1 MISKS
6 AVAKVLAG
14 TTLIG
19 GVAFGTL
26 AFTGQAD
33 LDAIKGAYDRAVNN
47 INILQANET
56 KLKNAIAEKL
66 GLITGYKSKA
76 ESLQTRVDELTKQL
90 EEAKNNKTEDTGK
103 IKELQAKIDE
113 LQAQIDDGITDE
125 QYNSLL
131 AEIERLNGELT
142 KANTQIAALKNEVLA
157 KDAQIKD
164 AKAVTDEELDGNID
178 TSDLYFTW
186 EGGTPELVEYLNKQQ
201 IRDDRNESPVTISS
215 EYNNWSVGNVRAYKK
230 LYDSINGDG
239 AFIAKYNEALATY
252 KQGHPKET
260 DQDSIF
266 YAAIS
271 NTGSIQITVGKITYN
286 IGCNPN
292 KPLSTDKTIER
303 SQWNGYWYNKTADKP
318 LF

>member
-1 MISKS
+1 MISK
-6 AVAKVLAG
+6 ATVAKVLAG

-76 ESLQTRVDELTKQL
+76 ESLQERVDQLTQQL
-90 EEAKNNKTEDTGK
+90 EEAKNNKTEDTSK

-131 AEIERLNGELT
+131 AEIERLQTQLT
-142 KANTQIAALKNEVLA
+142 LANEKVAELKNEILA
-157 KDAQIKD
+157 KDAEIKD
-164 AKAVTDEELDGNID
+164 AKAVTDEELNGNID

-186 EGGTPELVEYLNKQQ
+186 EGGTPDLVDYLNKLQV
-201 IRDDRNESPVTISS
+201 RDDRNESPVTISS
-215 EYNNWSVGNVRAYKK
+215 DYNNWAIGNVRAYKK
-230 LYDSINGDG
+230 LYDLKNGDG
-239 AFIAKYNEALATY
+239 AFIKKYNEALATY
-252 KQGHPKET
+252 KQGHPNEA
-260 DQDSIF
+260 DQNNIF
-266 YAAIS
+266 YGAIS
-271 NTGSIQITVGKITYN
+271 NLGALEVKVEKTTYY
-286 IGCNPN
+286 ISCDPT
-292 KPLSTDKTIER
+292 KPLSTDTTIER
-303 SQWNGYWYNKTADKP
+303 SQWDGYWYNGTADKP

>member
-1 MISKS
+1 MISK
-6 AVAKVLAG
+6 ATVAKVLAG

-33 LDAIKGAYDRAVNN
+33 LDAIKAAYDRAVNN
-47 INILQANET
+47 INILQSNET

-90 EEAKNNKTEDTGK
+90 EQAKENTTTDTGK
-103 IKELQAKIDE
+103 IKELQAKIAE
-113 LQAQIDDGITDE
+113 LQSQIDDGITDE

-131 AEIERLNGELT
+131 SEIERLQGELT
-142 KANTQIAALKNEVLA
+142 KANEKVAALKNEILA
-157 KDAQIKD
+157 KDAEIKD
-164 AKAVTDEELDGNID
+164 AKAVTNEELDGNVD

-186 EGGTPELVEYLNKQQ
+186 EGGTPELVEYLNNQQ

-215 EYNNWSVGNVRAYKK
+215 DYNNWAIGNVRAYKK
-230 LYDSINGDG
+230 LYDSIHGDG
-239 AFIAKYNEALATY
+239 AFLAKYKEAVANRKTSY
-252 KQGHPKET
+252 PDEV
-260 DQDSIF
+260 DQDEIF
-266 YAAIS
+266 YQCVS
-271 NTGSIQITVGKITYN
+271 NLGALEIKVDKITYYIN
-286 IGCNPN
+286 CNPK
-292 KPLSTDKTIER
+292 KPLSTNTTIER
-303 SQWNGYWYNKTADKP
+303 SQWNGYWYNTTADKP

>member
-1 MISKS
+1 MISK
-6 AVAKVLAG
+6 ATVAKVLAG

-76 ESLQTRVDELTKQL
+76 ESLQVRVNELQAQL

-113 LQAQIDDGITDE
+113 LQAQIADSMTNE

-142 KANTQIAALKNEVLA
+142 KANQQVATLKNEILA
-157 KDAQIKD
+157 KDAEIKD
-164 AKAVTDEELDGNID
+164 AKAVTDEELNGNID

-186 EGGTPELVEYLNKQQ
+186 EGGTPELVEYLNNQQ

-215 EYNNWSVGNVRAYKK
+215 EYNNWCIANVRAYKK

-239 AFIAKYNEALATY
+239 AYLAAY
-252 KQGHPKET
+252 KQAVADRKKSHPDET
-260 DQDSIF
+260 DQNEIF
-266 YAAIS
+266 YQCIS
-271 NTGSIQITVGKITYN
+271 NISNLQIKVGKTTYN
-286 IGCNPN
+286 LGCNPDY
-292 KPLSTDKTIER
+292 KLSSDTKIER
-303 SQWNGYWYNKTADKP
+303 SQWNGYWYNETADKP

>member
-1 MISKS
+1 MISK
-6 AVAKVLAG
+6 ATVAKVLAG

-76 ESLQTRVDELTKQL
+76 ESLQERVDQLTQQL
-90 EEAKNNKTEDTGK
+90 EEAKNNKTEDTSK

-142 KANTQIAALKNEVLA
+142 KANQQVATLKNEILA

-164 AKAVTDEELDGNID
+164 AKAVTDEELNGNID

-186 EGGTPELVEYLNKQQ
+186 EGGPAELTEYLNNQK

-215 EYNNWSVGNVRAYKK
+215 DYNNWAIGNVRAYKK

-239 AFIAKYNEALATY
+239 AFLAKYKEQVAAY
-252 KQGHPKET
+252 KKEEPNQT
-260 DQDSIF
+260 DQNEIF
-266 YAAIS
+266 YQSLSRAAHL
-271 NTGSIQITVGKITYN
+271 QITVNKTTYN
-286 IGCNPN
+286 ISCDTT
-292 KPLSTDKTIER
+292 KPLSTDTTIER
-303 SQWNGYWYNKTADKP
+303 SQWDGYWYNGTADKP

>member
-1 MISKS
+1 MISK
-6 AVAKVLAG
+6 ATVVKVLGG

-76 ESLQTRVDELTKQL
+76 ESLQERVDQLTQQL

-113 LQAQIDDGITDE
+113 LQAQIDDSITDE

-142 KANTQIAALKNEVLA
+142 KANQQVATLKNEILA
-157 KDAQIKD
+157 KDAEIKD
-164 AKAVTDEELDGNID
+164 AKAVTDEELNGNID

-186 EGGTPELVEYLNKQQ
+186 EGGTPELTEYLNNQK

-215 EYNNWSVGNVRAYKK
+215 DYNNWCIANVRAYKK

-239 AFIAKYNEALATY
+239 AFLAKYKEAVANY
-252 KQGHPKET
+252 VKANPKDT
-260 DQDSIF
+260 DQNEIF
-266 YAAIS
+266 YQSIS
-271 NTGSIQITVGKITYN
+271 NLGAIPVTVGKTTYY
-286 IGCNPN
+286 ISCDPT
-292 KPLSTDKTIER
+292 KPLSTNTTIER
-303 SQWNGYWYNKTADKP
+303 ENWSSYWFNTTADKP

>member
-1 MISKS
+1 MISK
-6 AVAKVLAG
+6 ATVAKVLAG

-76 ESLQTRVDELTKQL
+76 ESLQERVDQLTQQL
-90 EEAKNNKTEDTGK
+90 EEAKNNKTEDTSK

-131 AEIERLNGELT
+131 AEIERLQTQLT
-142 KANTQIAALKNEVLA
+142 LANEKVAELKNEILA
-157 KDAQIKD
+157 KDAEIKD
-164 AKAVTDEELDGNID
+164 AKAVTDEELNGNID

-186 EGGTPELVEYLNKQQ
+186 EGGPAELTEYLNNQQ

-215 EYNNWSVGNVRAYKK
+215 DYNNWCIANVRAYKK

-239 AFIAKYNEALATY
+239 AFLAKYKEAVANY
-252 KQGHPKET
+252 VKANPKDT
-260 DQDSIF
+260 DQNEIF
-266 YAAIS
+266 YQSIS
-271 NTGSIQITVGKITYN
+271 NLGAIPVTVGKTTYYIN
-286 IGCNPN
+286 CDPN
-292 KPLSTDKTIER
+292 KQLSTNTTIER
-303 SQWNGYWYNKTADKP
+303 SQWDGYWYNGTADKP

>member
-1 MISKS
+1 MVSKS
-6 AVAKVLAG
+6 ALAKILGGSV
-14 TTLIG
+14 LIG

-26 AFTGQAD
+26 TFTGQTD
-33 LDAIKGAYDRAVNN
+33 LDAIKGAYDRAINN
-47 INILQANET
+47 INILQSNET

-131 AEIERLNGELT
+131 AEIERLQGELT
-142 KANTQIAALKNEVLA
+142 KANEKVAALKNEILA
-157 KDAQIKD
+157 KDAEIKD
-164 AKAVTDEELDGNID
+164 AKAVTDEELNGNID
-178 TSDLYFTW
+178 VSDLYFTW
-186 EGGTPELVEYLNKQQ
+186 EGGPAELTEYLNNQQ

-215 EYNNWSVGNVRAYKK
+215 YYNNWVVGNVRAYKK

-239 AFIAKYNEALATY
+239 AFIAKYKEQLTAY
-252 KQGHPKET
+252 KKDQPKET
-260 DQDSIF
+260 DQNTIF
-266 YAAIS
+266 YGALSRAAHL
-271 NTGSIQITVGKITYN
+271 QITVNKTTYN
-286 IGCNPN
+286 LGCDPT
-292 KPLSTDKTIER
+292 KKLSSDTTIER
-303 SQWNGYWYNKTADKP
+303 AQWNGYWYNGTADKP

>member
-1 MISKS
+1 MISK
-6 AVAKVLAG
+6 ATVAKVLAG

-26 AFTGQAD
+26 TFTGQLD

-56 KLKNAIAEKL
+56 KLKNTIAEKL

-76 ESLQTRVDELTKQL
+76 ESLQTRVDELTQQL
-90 EEAKNNKTEDTGK
+90 KEAKENKTEDTGK
-103 IKELQAKIDE
+103 IKELEAKIAE
-113 LQAQIDDGITDE
+113 LQSQIDDGITDE

-131 AEIERLNGELT
+131 GEIERLQGELT
-142 KANTQIAALKNEVLA
+142 KANSQIAALKNEVLA

-164 AKAVTDEELDGNID
+164 AKAVTDEELNGNID

-186 EGGTPELVEYLNKQQ
+186 EGGTPELVEYLNNQQ

-215 EYNNWSVGNVRAYKK
+215 EYNNWAIGNVRAYKK
-230 LYDSINGDG
+230 LYDSIHGDG
-239 AFIAKYNEALATY
+239 AFIAKYNKAVADR
-252 KQGHPKET
+252 KKSHPDET
-260 DQDSIF
+260 DQNEIF
-266 YAAIS
+266 YQS
-271 NTGSIQITVGKITYN
+271 LSSLGSIEIKVGKITYY
-286 IGCNPN
+286 ICCNPGY
-292 KPLSTDKTIER
+292 KLSSDTKIER
-303 SQWNGYWYNKTADKP
+303 SQWNGYWYNGTADKP

>member
-1 MISKS
+1 MISK
-6 AVAKVLAG
+6 ATVAKVLAG

-76 ESLQTRVDELTKQL
+76 ESLQERVDQLTQQL

-131 AEIERLNGELT
+131 GEIERLQTQLT
-142 KANTQIAALKNEVLA
+142 LANEKVAALKNEILA

-164 AKAVTDEELDGNID
+164 AKAVTDEELNGNID

-186 EGGTPELVEYLNKQQ
+186 EGGTPDLVEYLNKLQV
-201 IRDDRNESPVTISS
+201 RDDRNESPVTISS
-215 EYNNWSVGNVRAYKK
+215 DYNNWAIGNVRAYKK
-230 LYDSINGDG
+230 LYDLKNGDG
-239 AFIAKYNEALATY
+239 AFLAKYKEAVATY
-252 KQGHPKET
+252 KKGHSEET
-260 DQDSIF
+260 DQNNIF
-266 YAAIS
+266 YGALSNLGALEVKVDKTTYYIS
-271 NTGSIQITVGKITYN
+271 CDPT
-286 IGCNPN
+286 
-292 KPLSTDKTIER
+292 KPLSTDTTIER
-303 SQWNGYWYNKTADKP
+303 SQWDGYWFNTTADQP

>member
-19 GVAFGTL
+19 GVAIGTL
-26 AFTGQAD
+26 TFTGQLD

-47 INILQANET
+47 ITILQANET
-56 KLKNAIAEKL
+56 KLKNALAEKL
-66 GLITGYKSKA
+66 GIITGYKSKA
-76 ESLQTRVDELTKQL
+76 ESLQTRVDELTEQLKQ
-90 EEAKNNKTEDTGK
+90 AKENKTEDTGK
-103 IKELQAKIDE
+103 IQQLQAKIDE
-113 LQAQIDDGITDE
+113 LQAQIDDGITDD

-142 KANTQIAALKNEVLA
+142 KANSAVATLKNEILA

-164 AKAVTDEELDGNID
+164 AKAVTDEELNGNID

-186 EGGTPELVEYLNKQQ
+186 EGGPEELNNYLNNQQ

-215 EYNNWSVGNVRAYKK
+215 SYNNWAIGNVRAYKK
-230 LYDSINGDG
+230 LYDKINGDG
-239 AFIAKYNEALATY
+239 AFIAKYNKAVADR
-252 KQGHPKET
+252 KKSHPDET
-260 DQDSIF
+260 DQNEIF
-266 YAAIS
+266 YQCVS
-271 NTGSIQITVGKITYN
+271 NLGSIPVTVGKTTYY
-286 IGCNPN
+286 IGCDPI
-292 KPLSTDKTIER
+292 KPLSSDTTIER
-303 SQWNGYWYNKTADKP
+303 AQWNGYWYNNTADKP

>member
-1 MISKS
+1 MISK
-6 AVAKVLAG
+6 ATVAKVLAG

-33 LDAIKGAYDRAVNN
+33 LDAIKAAYDRAVNN
-47 INILQANET
+47 INILQSNET
-56 KLKNAIAEKL
+56 KLKNAITEKL
-66 GLITGYKSKA
+66 ALITGYKSKA
-76 ESLQTRVDELTKQL
+76 ESLQTRVDELTQQL

-142 KANTQIAALKNEVLA
+142 KANEKVAALKNEILA
-157 KDAQIKD
+157 KDAEIKD
-164 AKAVTDEELDGNID
+164 AKAVTDEELNGNVD
-178 TSDLYFTW
+178 TSDLYFSW
-186 EGGTPELVEYLNKQQ
+186 EGGPEELNNYLNNQQ

-215 EYNNWSVGNVRAYKK
+215 DYNNWAIGNVRAYKK

-239 AFIAKYNEALATY
+239 AFLAKYKEQVATY
-252 KQGHPKET
+252 KKENPKDT
-260 DQDSIF
+260 DQNEIF
-266 YAAIS
+266 YQSITNLGAIPV
-271 NTGSIQITVGKITYN
+271 TVGKTTYYIN
-286 IGCNPN
+286 CDPT
-292 KPLSTDKTIER
+292 KPLSTNTTIER
-303 SQWNGYWYNKTADKP
+303 SQWDGYWYNKTAENP

>member
-1 MISKS
+1 MISKGT
-6 AVAKVLAG
+6 VAKLLAG
-14 TTLIG
+14 STLIG

-76 ESLQTRVDELTKQL
+76 ESLQTRVDELTQQL

-113 LQAQIDDGITDE
+113 LQAKIDDGITDE
-125 QYNSLL
+125 QYDSLL
-131 AEIERLNGELT
+131 GEIERLQGELT
-142 KANTQIAALKNEVLA
+142 KANSQIAALKNEVLA

-164 AKAVTDEELDGNID
+164 AKAVTDEELNGNID

-215 EYNNWSVGNVRAYKK
+215 RYNNWTIGNVRAYKK

-239 AFIAKYNEALATY
+239 AFLVKYKEALATY
-252 KQGHPKET
+252 KQTNPKET
-260 DQDSIF
+260 DEDEIF
-266 YAAIS
+266 YQS
-271 NTGSIQITVGKITYN
+271 LGYTGVIQIKVGKTTY
-286 IGCNPN
+286 IIDCNPN
-292 KPLSTDKTIER
+292 YKLSSDTKIER
-303 SQWNGYWYNKTADKP
+303 SQWNGYWYNGTADKP

>member
-76 ESLQTRVDELTKQL
+76 ESLQTRVDELTEQLKQ
-90 EEAKNNKTEDTGK
+90 AKENKTEDTGK

-131 AEIERLNGELT
+131 GEIERLQGELT
-142 KANTQIAALKNEVLA
+142 KANSQIAALKNEVLA

-186 EGGTPELVEYLNKQQ
+186 EGGTPELVEYLNNQQ

-215 EYNNWSVGNVRAYKK
+215 EYNNWAIGNVRAYKK

-239 AFIAKYNEALATY
+239 AFIAKYNESLATY
-252 KQGHPKET
+252 KKGHPKET
-260 DQDSIF
+260 DQNTIF
-266 YAAIS
+266 YGALS
-271 NTGSIQITVGKITYN
+271 NTGSIQITVGKTTY
-286 IGCNPN
+286 ILGCNPN
-292 KPLSTDKTIER
+292 YKLSSDTKIER
-303 SQWNGYWYNKTADKP
+303 SQWNGYWYNGTAENP

>member
-1 MISKS
+1 MISK
-6 AVAKVLAG
+6 ATVAKVLAG

-47 INILQANET
+47 INILQSNET
-56 KLKNAIAEKL
+56 KLKNALTEKL

-90 EEAKNNKTEDTGK
+90 EQAKENTTTDTGK

-131 AEIERLNGELT
+131 SEIERLQGELT
-142 KANTQIAALKNEVLA
+142 KANEKVAALKNEILA
-157 KDAQIKD
+157 KDAAIKD
-164 AKAVTDEELDGNID
+164 AQPITDEELDGNID
-178 TSDLYFTW
+178 TSDLYFTF
-186 EGGTPELVEYLNKQQ
+186 EGGTPELVEYLNKLQVP
-201 IRDDRNESPVTISS
+201 DDRNESPCVISRH
-215 EYNNWSVGNVRAYKK
+215 YNNWAIGNVRAYKK

-239 AFIAKYNEALATY
+239 AFLAKYNEALATY
-252 KQGHPKET
+252 KKGHPNET
-260 DQDSIF
+260 DQNEIF
-266 YAAIS
+266 YQSIS
-271 NTGSIQITVGKITYN
+271 NLGSIPVTVGKTTYY
-286 IGCNPN
+286 IGCDPT
-292 KPLSTDKTIER
+292 KKLSSDTTIER
-303 SQWNGYWYNKTADKP
+303 AQWNGYWYNGTADKP

>member
-47 INILQANET
+47 INILQSNET

-76 ESLQTRVDELTKQL
+76 ESLQTRVDELTQQL
-90 EEAKNNKTEDTGK
+90 EDAKNNKTEDTGK

-131 AEIERLNGELT
+131 AEIERLQGELT
-142 KANTQIAALKNEVLA
+142 KANSQIAALKNEVLA

-164 AKAVTDEELDGNID
+164 AKAVTDEELNGNID

-215 EYNNWSVGNVRAYKK
+215 HYNNWAIGNVRAYKK
-230 LYDSINGDG
+230 LYDSIHGDG
-239 AFIAKYNEALATY
+239 TFLAKYNEAVATY
-252 KQGHPKET
+252 KKENPKET
-260 DQDSIF
+260 DQNEIF
-266 YAAIS
+266 YQS
-271 NTGSIQITVGKITYN
+271 LSSLGSIGIKVGKITYY
-286 IGCNPN
+286 ICCNPGY
-292 KPLSTDKTIER
+292 KLSSDTKIER
-303 SQWNGYWYNKTADKP
+303 SQWCGYWYNETADKP

>member
-1 MISKS
+1 MISK
-6 AVAKVLAG
+6 ATVAKILAG
-14 TTLIG
+14 TTLVG

-33 LDAIKGAYDRAVNN
+33 LDAIKAAYDRAVNN
-47 INILQANET
+47 INILQGNET
-56 KLKNAIAEKL
+56 KLKNALAEKL

-76 ESLQTRVDELTKQL
+76 ESLQTRVDELTEQL

-131 AEIERLNGELT
+131 AEIERLQGELT
-142 KANTQIAALKNEVLA
+142 KANEQIKVLKNDILA

-164 AKAVTDEELDGNID
+164 AQAVTDEELNGGID
-178 TSDLYFTW
+178 TSDLYFSW
-186 EGGTPELVEYLNKQQ
+186 EGGPEELTNYLNNQQ

-215 EYNNWSVGNVRAYKK
+215 YYNNWVIGNVRAYKK

-239 AFIAKYNEALATY
+239 AFLAKYNEAVTNY
-252 KQGHPKET
+252 KQANPEQT
-260 DQDSIF
+260 DQDEIF
-266 YAAIS
+266 YQAIS
-271 NTGSIQITVGKITYN
+271 TVSNLQIKAGKNTYN
-286 IGCNPN
+286 LGCDP
-292 KPLSTDKTIER
+292 KYKLSTDTTIER
-303 SQWNGYWYNKTADKP
+303 SQWNGYWYNGTADKP

>member
-1 MISKS
+1 MISKA
-6 AVAKVLAG
+6 AVAKILAG

-76 ESLQTRVDELTKQL
+76 ESLQTRVDELTQQL

-131 AEIERLNGELT
+131 AEIERLQGELT

-164 AKAVTDEELDGNID
+164 AKAVTDEELNGGID

-186 EGGTPELVEYLNKQQ
+186 EGGTPDLVDYLNKLQV
-201 IRDDRNESPVTISS
+201 RDDRNESPVTISS
-215 EYNNWSVGNVRAYKK
+215 DYNNWAIGNVRAYKK
-230 LYDSINGDG
+230 LYDLKNGDG
-239 AFIAKYNEALATY
+239 AFIAKYKEAVATY
-252 KQGHPKET
+252 KKENPKET
-260 DQDSIF
+260 DQDEIF
-266 YAAIS
+266 YQCVTNLGAIEVK
-271 NTGSIQITVGKITYN
+271 VGKTTYYIN
-286 IGCNPN
+286 CDPN
-292 KPLSTDKTIER
+292 KPLSTDTTIER
-303 SQWNGYWYNKTADKP
+303 AQWNGYWYNNTADKP

>member
-1 MISKS
+1 MISK
-6 AVAKVLAG
+6 ATVAKVLAG

-76 ESLQTRVDELTKQL
+76 ESLQERVDQLTQQL
-90 EEAKNNKTEDTGK
+90 EEAKNNKTEDTSK

-131 AEIERLNGELT
+131 AEIERLQTQLT
-142 KANTQIAALKNEVLA
+142 LANEKVAELKNEILA

-164 AKAVTDEELDGNID
+164 AKAVTDEELNGNID
-178 TSDLYFTW
+178 VSDLYFTW
-186 EGGTPELVEYLNKQQ
+186 EGGPAELTEYLNNQQ

-215 EYNNWSVGNVRAYKK
+215 DYNNWAIGNIRAYRK

-239 AFIAKYNEALATY
+239 AFLAKYNEALATY
-252 KQGHPKET
+252 KKGHSEET
-260 DQDSIF
+260 DQNNIF
-266 YAAIS
+266 YGAIS
-271 NTGSIQITVGKITYN
+271 NLGALEVKVDKTTYY
-286 IGCNPN
+286 ISCDPT
-292 KPLSTDKTIER
+292 KPLSTNTTIER
-303 SQWNGYWYNKTADKP
+303 SQWNGYWYNTTADKP

>member
-1 MISKS
+1 MISK
-6 AVAKVLAG
+6 ATVAKVLAG

-76 ESLQTRVDELTKQL
+76 ESLQTRVDELTQQL
-90 EEAKNNKTEDTGK
+90 KEAKENKTTDTDK

-131 AEIERLNGELT
+131 GEIERLQGELT
-142 KANTQIAALKNEVLA
+142 KANSQIAALKNEVLA
-157 KDAQIKD
+157 KDAQIKN
-164 AKAVTDEELDGNID
+164 AKAVTDEELNGNID

-186 EGGTPELVEYLNKQQ
+186 EGGTPELVGYLNNQQ

-215 EYNNWSVGNVRAYKK
+215 DYNNWAIGNVRAYKK
-230 LYDSINGDG
+230 LYDSIHGDG
-239 AFIAKYNEALATY
+239 AFLAKYNEALANR
-252 KQGHPKET
+252 KKLHPDET
-260 DQDSIF
+260 DQDEIF
-266 YAAIS
+266 YQCVSNLGAIEV
-271 NTGSIQITVGKITYN
+271 TVGKITYYIN
-286 IGCNPN
+286 CNPT
-292 KPLSTDKTIER
+292 KPLSTDTTIER
-303 SQWNGYWYNKTADKP
+303 SQWNGYWYNGTADKP

>member
-1 MISKS
+1 MISKGT
-6 AVAKVLAG
+6 VAKLLAG
-14 TTLIG
+14 STLIG

-76 ESLQTRVDELTKQL
+76 ESLQTRVDELTQQL

-113 LQAQIDDGITDE
+113 LQAKIDDGITDE
-125 QYNSLL
+125 QYDSLL
-131 AEIERLNGELT
+131 GEIERLQGELT
-142 KANTQIAALKNEVLA
+142 KANSQIAALKNEVLA

-186 EGGTPELVEYLNKQQ
+186 EGGTPELVEYLNNQQ

-215 EYNNWSVGNVRAYKK
+215 EYNNWCIANVRAYKK

-239 AFIAKYNEALATY
+239 AFLAKYKEAVANY
-252 KQGHPKET
+252 VKANPKDT
-260 DQDSIF
+260 DQNEIF
-266 YAAIS
+266 YQS
-271 NTGSIQITVGKITYN
+271 LSSLGSIEIKVGKITYY
-286 IGCNPN
+286 ICCNPT
-292 KPLSTDKTIER
+292 KPLSTNTTIER
-303 SQWNGYWYNKTADKP
+303 SQWDGYWYNGTADKP

>member
-1 MISKS
+1 MISKGT
-6 AVAKVLAG
+6 VAKVLAG

-19 GVAFGTL
+19 GVAIGTL
-26 AFTGQAD
+26 TFTGQAD
-33 LDAIKGAYDRAVNN
+33 LEAIKGAYDRAISN

-66 GLITGYKSKA
+66 GIITGYKSKA
-76 ESLQTRVDELTKQL
+76 ESLQERVDQLTQQL

-142 KANTQIAALKNEVLA
+142 KANQQVATLKNEILA
-157 KDAQIKD
+157 KDAEIKD
-164 AKAVTDEELDGNID
+164 AKAVTDEELNGNID

-186 EGGTPELVEYLNKQQ
+186 EGGTPDLVDYLNKLQV
-201 IRDDRNESPVTISS
+201 RDDRNESPVTISS
-215 EYNNWSVGNVRAYKK
+215 DYNNWAIGNVRAYKK
-230 LYDSINGDG
+230 LYDLKNGDG
-239 AFIAKYNEALATY
+239 AFLAKYKEAVANY
-252 KQGHPKET
+252 VKANPKD
-260 DQDSIF
+260 DQDEVF
-266 YAAIS
+266 YQSIS
-271 NTGSIQITVGKITYN
+271 NLGALEVKVGKTTYYIN
-286 IGCNPN
+286 CDPT
-292 KPLSTDKTIER
+292 KPLSTDTTIER
-303 SQWNGYWYNKTADKP
+303 SQWNGYWYNGSADKP

>member
-1 MISKS
+1 MISK
-6 AVAKVLAG
+6 ATVAKVLAG

-26 AFTGQAD
+26 TFTGQAD
-33 LDAIKGAYDRAVNN
+33 LDAIKGAYDRAISN

-66 GLITGYKSKA
+66 GIITGYKSKA
-76 ESLQTRVDELTKQL
+76 ESLQERVDQLTQQL

-142 KANTQIAALKNEVLA
+142 KANQQVATLKNEILA
-157 KDAQIKD
+157 KDAEIKD
-164 AKAVTDEELDGNID
+164 AKAVTDEELNGNID
-178 TSDLYFTW
+178 VSDLYFTW
-186 EGGTPELVEYLNKQQ
+186 EGGTPDLVEYLNNQQ

-215 EYNNWSVGNVRAYKK
+215 DYNNWTVGNVRAYKK

-239 AFIAKYNEALATY
+239 TFLAKYKEAVATY
-252 KQGHPKET
+252 KKEHPEET
-260 DQDSIF
+260 DQNEIF
-266 YAAIS
+266 YQALSRAS
-271 NTGSIQITVGKITYN
+271 HLQITVNKTTYN
-286 IGCNPN
+286 IGCDPK
-292 KPLSTDKTIER
+292 KPLSTNTTIER
-303 SQWNGYWYNKTADKP
+303 ENWSNYWYNKTADKP

>member
-1 MISKS
+1 MISK
-6 AVAKVLAG
+6 ATVAKVLAG

-76 ESLQTRVDELTKQL
+76 ESLQERVDQLTQQL

-142 KANTQIAALKNEVLA
+142 KANQQVATLKNEILA

-164 AKAVTDEELDGNID
+164 AKAVTDEELNGNID

-186 EGGTPELVEYLNKQQ
+186 EGGTPDLVDYLNNQQ

-215 EYNNWSVGNVRAYKK
+215 EYNSWMVGNVRAYKK

-239 AFIAKYNEALATY
+239 AFIAAYKQAVTTY
-252 KQGHPKET
+252 KESHPNET
-260 DQDSIF
+260 DQNEIF
-266 YAAIS
+266 YQCISTIS
-271 NTGSIQITVGKITYN
+271 NLQITVEKTTYN
-286 IGCNPN
+286 LGCNPN
-292 KPLSTDKTIER
+292 KPLSTDTTIER
-303 SQWNGYWYNKTADKP
+303 AQWDGYWYNKTAENP

>member
-1 MISKS
+1 MISK
-6 AVAKVLAG
+6 ATVAKVLAG

-33 LDAIKGAYDRAVNN
+33 LDAIQAAYDRAVNN
-47 INILQANET
+47 INILQGNET
-56 KLKNAIAEKL
+56 KLKNALAEKL

-76 ESLQTRVDELTKQL
+76 ESLQTRVDELTQQL

-113 LQAQIDDGITDE
+113 LQAQIDDGITDD

-131 AEIERLNGELT
+131 AEIERLQGELT
-142 KANTQIAALKNEVLA
+142 KANEQVAALKNEILA

-164 AKAVTDEELDGNID
+164 AKAVTDEELNGNID
-178 TSDLYFTW
+178 TSDLYFSW
-186 EGGTPELVEYLNKQQ
+186 EGGTPELVEYLNNQQ

-215 EYNNWSVGNVRAYKK
+215 DYNNWAIGNVRAYKK

-239 AFIAKYNEALATY
+239 AFIKKYNEAVTNY
-252 KQGHPKET
+252 KQDNPNQT
-260 DQDSIF
+260 DQDEIF
-266 YAAIS
+266 YQAINRAS
-271 NTGSIQITVGKITYN
+271 GLQIKVGKNTYN
-286 IGCNPN
+286 INCDPT
-292 KPLSTDKTIER
+292 KQLSTDTTIER
-303 SQWNGYWYNKTADKP
+303 SQWNGYWYNGTADKP